1 MSESQKLQRVLAA
14 AGILALLLILAV
26 RLGWAQSAAGATV
39 VIPPHSSWLARCTGL
54 PVEAVDGITI
64 VKATVHPDR
73 VSALLRKG
81 DYRGFL
87 QCYRMGVFQ
96 SAPVFAC
103 YGPTVLRDRMAA
115 DPACSHAIAWTA
127 VSGLPQA
134 ARDWI
139 KARSTCCGKSSL
151 GRAWPCSWAKVTVER
166 LDGYGPGV
174 VGSADPCAEY
184 PVDEEKEE

>member
-1 MSESQKLQRVLAA
+1 MTETKKLSRALCAVTVLAVVVL
-14 AGILALLLILAV
+14 LAM
-26 RLGWAQSAAGATV
+26 RLGWAQPVSEATV

-54 PVEAVDGITI
+54 PIEAVDGITI
-64 VKATVHPDR
+64 VKATIRPDR
-73 VSALLRKG
+73 VSALLRK
-81 DYRGFL
+81 DKYRGFL
-87 QCYRMGVFQ
+87 ECHRIGVY
-96 SAPVFAC
+96 SGAPVFAC

-115 DPACSHAIAWTA
+115 DPACSHAIAWSA
-127 VSGLPQA
+127 VAGLPQA

-151 GRAWPCSWAKVTVER
+151 GRSWPCSWAKVTVER

-184 PVDEEKEE
+184 PHVEEGE